1 MKAYIK
7 AKIVEAQRR
16 PVSSALTPVH
26 SGFDPNEFLAGK
38 SYSVADVRAM
48 YNNTVSAVWVR
59 RYIFQGT
66 PGVFPAGRGYRIT
79 ETALKMRMDHLSRE
93 AAA

>member
-16 PVSSALTPVH
+16 PVASALTPVH
-26 SGFDPNEFLAGK
+26 AGFDSTEFLAGK
-38 SYSVADVRAM
+38 SYSVTDVRAM

-59 RYIFQGT
+59 RYIFHGT
-66 PGVFPAGRGYRIT
+66 RGVFPAGRDIASPRRL
-79 ETALKMRMDHLSRE
+79 LKFE
-93 AAA
+93 WTN